1 MGKKF
6 LLGIFIVLVSCGGSG
21 YSVSSN
27 PQEQNNLEENTQTE
41 TLVLKNVPESLS
53 MFE

>member
-1 MGKKF
+1 MGNKF
-6 LLGIFIVLVSCGGSG
+6 FLGTFIVLVSCGGSG
-21 YSVSSN
+21 YSVSSIS
-27 PQEQNNLEENTQTE
+27 QEQNNLQDNTQTE

>member
-1 MGKKF
+1 MGKKLF
-6 LLGIFIVLVSCGGSG
+6 LGIFIFLLSCGGSG

-27 PQEQNNLEENTQTE
+27 SQEQNNLQENTQTE

>member
-6 LLGIFIVLVSCGGSG
+6 FLGTFIVLVSCGGSG
-21 YSVSSN
+21 YSVSSIS
-27 PQEQNNLEENTQTE
+27 QEQNNLQENTQTE

>member
-6 LLGIFIVLVSCGGSG
+6 FLGTFIVLVSCGGSG

-27 PQEQNNLEENTQTE
+27 PQEQNNPQENTQTE

>member
-1 MGKKF
+1 MGNKF
-6 LLGIFIVLVSCGGSG
+6 FLVIFIFLVSCGGSG

-27 PQEQNNLEENTQTE
+27 SQEQNNTQENTQTE

>member
-6 LLGIFIVLVSCGGSG
+6 LLGTFIVLVSCGGSG

-27 PQEQNNLEENTQTE
+27 SQEQNNLQENTQTE